1 MKKRFDQIRLFP
13 LPSLDVLER
22 VTSKRNAR
30 MLTRLIL
37 TMVVLVVF
45 DTVTFQV
52 IMDFEGQSHSWVTG
66 VYWTFTTM
74 TTLGL
79 GDIVFVSEIGK
90 VFTTFVLVTGVVFL
104 LVIVPFTIFQLFQSA
119 ARVPRELPRAARDH
133 VVLIQ
138 YGPTAAATIDKLK
151 HFGHP
156 YVLIVPELTEASY
169 LRDHGVRAVLGA
181 WDDPETYRQVRVGS
195 AALVAATGPNI
206 TNTSAAYAIRQIST
220 RVPIVATATDS
231 TAAEIL
237 TLAGCNHVV
246 TLDELMGQS
255 LARRTV
261 AGDAIAH
268 VIGQMDD
275 LVIAEATA
283 AGTPLV
289 ERTLEETGVRKLTGV
304 TVVGVWEQGEF
315 RTATPETV
323 IGKQTVLVLAGSQE
337 QIELYN
343 ELFCI
348 YNVSRAP
355 VVVLGG
361 GNVGRAMARS
371 LSEREL
377 DYRIVDRSHHP
388 AIDPEKLIA
397 GDAADRT
404 VLLAAGI
411 MEAPAVA
418 ITTHDDEIN
427 IYLTTYCRHLRP
439 DIQIISRATYD
450 RNVQILHR
458 AGCDFVMSY
467 ASMGANMIVNILRHG
482 NIVMLAEGVD
492 VFKVQLPPSLSGK
505 RLSETSVREECGC
518 SIIAIS
524 HDHRTQ
530 INPDPATLL
539 GEGSEIVLL
548 GTVDSEN
555 AFLARYGKARMD

>member
-1 MKKRFDQIRLFP
+1 MKLRFDQIRLFP
-13 LPSLDVLER
+13 LPALEVLER
-22 VTSKRNAR
+22 LTSRRNAR
-30 MLTRLIL
+30 LLTRLIL
-37 TMVVLVVF
+37 TMVALVVF
-45 DTVTFQV
+45 DTIVFQV
-52 IMDFEGQSHSWVTG
+52 LMSLEGQSHSWVTG

-79 GDIVFVSEIGK
+79 GDIVFVSDIGRA
-90 VFTTFVLVTGVVFL
+90 FTTFVLITGVVFL

-119 ARVPRELPRAARDH
+119 ARVPRELPRATRDH
-133 VVLIQ
+133 VILVQ
-138 YGPTAAATIDKLK
+138 YGPIAAAIIEKLK

-169 LRDHGVRAVLGA
+169 LRDHGVRAILGA
-181 WDDPETYRQVRVGS
+181 CDDPETYRQVRVES
-195 AALVAATGPNI
+195 AALVAATGSDI
-206 TNTSAAYAIRQIST
+206 TNTSAAYAVRQIST
-220 RVPIVATATDS
+220 GVPITATATDT

-237 TLAGCNHVV
+237 TLAGCNNVV

-275 LVIAEATA
+275 LVIAEAA
-283 AGTPLV
+283 ASGTPLV
-289 ERTLEETGVRKLTGV
+289 DKTLEETGVRELTGV
-304 TVVGVWEQGEF
+304 TVVGVWKQGRF
-315 RTATPETV
+315 ATATPNTP
-323 IGKQTVLVLAGSQE
+323 INRQTVLVLAGAKE

-348 YNVSRAP
+348 YNVSSAP
-355 VVVLGG
+355 IVVLGG

-377 DYRIVDRSHHP
+377 DYRIVERSP
-388 AIDPEKLIA
+388 DPSINPEKLIV
-397 GDAADRT
+397 GDAANHA

-418 ITTHDDEIN
+418 ITTHDDDTN

-439 DIQIISRATYD
+439 DIQIITRATLE

-467 ASMGANMIVNILRHG
+467 ASMGANIIVNILR
-482 NIVMLAEGVD
+482 
-492 VFKVQLPPSLSGK
+492 
-505 RLSETSVREECGC
+505 
-518 SIIAIS
+518 
-524 HDHRTQ
+524 
-530 INPDPATLL
+530 
-539 GEGSEIVLL
+539 
-548 GTVDSEN
+548 
-555 AFLARYGKARMD
+555 

>member
-1 MKKRFDQIRLFP
+1 MKLRFDQIQLFP
-13 LPSLDVLER
+13 LPALEVLER
-22 VTSKRNAR
+22 LTSRRNAR
-30 MLTRLIL
+30 LLTRLIL
-37 TMVVLVVF
+37 TMVALVVF
-45 DTVTFQV
+45 DTIVFQV
-52 IMDFEGQSHSWVTG
+52 LMSLEGQSHSWVTG

-79 GDIVFVSEIGK
+79 GDIVFVSDIGK
-90 VFTTFVLVTGVVFL
+90 AFTTFVLITGVVFL

-119 ARVPRELPRAARDH
+119 ARVPRELPRATRDH
-133 VVLIQ
+133 VILVQ
-138 YGPTAAATIDKLK
+138 YGPIAAAIIEKLK

-169 LRDHGVRAVLGA
+169 LRDHGVRAILGA
-181 WDDPETYRQVRVGS
+181 CDDPETYRQVRVES
-195 AALVAATGPNI
+195 AVLVAATGSDI
-206 TNTSAAYAIRQIST
+206 TNTSAAYAVRQIST
-220 RVPIVATATDS
+220 GVSITATATDT

-237 TLAGCNHVV
+237 TLAGCNNVV

-275 LVIAEATA
+275 LVIAEAA
-283 AGTPLV
+283 ASGTPLV
-289 ERTLEETGVRKLTGV
+289 DKTLEETGVRELTGV
-304 TVVGVWEQGEF
+304 TVVGVWKQGRF
-315 RTATPETV
+315 ATATPNTP
-323 IGKQTVLVLAGSQE
+323 INRQTVLVLAGAQE

-348 YNVSRAP
+348 YNVSSAP
-355 VVVLGG
+355 IVVLGG

-377 DYRIVDRSHHP
+377 DYRIVERSP
-388 AIDPEKLIA
+388 DPSINPEKLIV
-397 GDAADRT
+397 GDAANHA

-418 ITTHDDEIN
+418 ITTHDDDAN

-439 DIQIISRATYD
+439 DIQIITRATLE

-467 ASMGANMIVNILRHG
+467 ASMGANIIVNILRHG
-482 NIVMLAEGVD
+482 DIVMLAEGVD
-492 VFKVQLPPSLSGK
+492 VFKVKLPPSLSGK
-505 RLSETSVREECGC
+505 RLSETAIREECGC
-518 SIIAIS
+518 SIIAVA
-524 HDHRTQ
+524 HDHRMQ
-530 INPDPATLL
+530 INPEPDTL
-539 GEGSEIVLL
+539 
-548 GTVDSEN
+548 
-555 AFLARYGKARMD
+555 